1 MRQSGSWDNRAGDVW
16 TTGTNQAD
24 YETVEANISTMN
36 IITLNDVTIYHLYR
50 AAWKPGESRFYQD
63 DTLKATITTHVPS
76 VDMVTLFYE
85 GQGTGT
91 YCYVDWI
98 FVSKWVDPEPTH
110 GTWGSQ
116 EQGRR
121 PVLSMNPTG
130 AICRM
135 LGETFTVKINLSEPY
150 YAEDFEFEIHFN
162 TTLLDCVDVIWDAWQ
177 TGAVSVDDN
186 TGIIAGSTSGSPVTG
201 NLTVMSITFAA
212 ACNHIWRQITPWQ
225 NIQAGS
231 IFIQRA
237 NLSYPSSQDLQFE
250 RGGLSQIEVGPD
262 LVYSWS
268 PIKGD
273 VNLDGTV
280 DIFDLA
286 AVANYLGMKET
297 DPLWPLASKYDLTG
311 SGVKAID
318 ILDLIVVSTNYWY
331 HYP

>member
-1 MRQSGSWDNRAGDVW
+1 
-16 TTGTNQAD
+16 
-24 YETVEANISTMN
+24 
-36 IITLNDVTIYHLYR
+36 
-50 AAWKPGESRFYQD
+50 
-63 DTLKATITTHVPS
+63 
-76 VDMVTLFYE
+76 MVTLFYE

-162 TTLLDCVDVIWDAWQ
+162 TTLLNCTDVIWDAWQ
-177 TGAVSVDDN
+177 TGAVSVDDT
-186 TGIIAGSTSGSPVTG
+186 TGIITGSTSGSPVTG